1 MLQEKKFDI
10 ALSFAGED
18 REYVDQVANCLK
30 SRGIAVFYDIFEQVD
45 LWGKNLYDHLSDVYR
60 NKARF
65 TLMFISKHYAEKLWT
80 NHERQA
86 AQSRAFQEHSE
97 YILPVRF
104 DDTEIKGVLPT
115 VGYISLKNMTPEGL
129 ASLVAKKLVSAGG
142 TIPAETIRRNFSKL
156 ETLPRPDPTELNIIV
171 KDDEGAVIPNAKI
184 TAIAEN
190 GTSLDGL
197 SDKDGITKLKVQTR
211 RIYNLLVAH
220 PDFPAALIEKVDPED
235 SIKVIMPR
243 SQNIGSIIIHST
255 GYIPGLSGRL
265 NPILD
270 TSNSTYL
277 YADNIAI
284 NGGVNQPGTFKLND
298 PVELEDANGNIFLI
312 TVKYIAGRTS
322 LIQYLKPVYE
332 EK

>member
-1 MLQEKKFDI
+1 M
-10 ALSFAGED
+10 
-18 REYVDQVANCLK
+18 R
-30 SRGIAVFYDIFEQVD
+30 
-45 LWGKNLYDHLSDVYR
+45 
-60 NKARF
+60 
-65 TLMFISKHYAEKLWT
+65 
-80 NHERQA
+80 
-86 AQSRAFQEHSE
+86 
-97 YILPVRF
+97 
-104 DDTEIKGVLPT
+104 
-115 VGYISLKNMTPEGL
+115 
-129 ASLVAKKLVSAGG
+129 KKLVSAGG

>member
-129 ASLVAKKLVSAGG
+129 ASLVAKK
-142 TIPAETIRRNFSKL
+142 TC
-156 ETLPRPDPTELNIIV
+156 
-171 KDDEGAVIPNAKI
+171 
-184 TAIAEN
+184 
-190 GTSLDGL
+190 
-197 SDKDGITKLKVQTR
+197 
-211 RIYNLLVAH
+211 
-220 PDFPAALIEKVDPED
+220 
-235 SIKVIMPR
+235 
-243 SQNIGSIIIHST
+243 
-255 GYIPGLSGRL
+255 
-265 NPILD
+265 
-270 TSNSTYL
+270 
-277 YADNIAI
+277 
-284 NGGVNQPGTFKLND
+284 
-298 PVELEDANGNIFLI
+298 
-312 TVKYIAGRTS
+312 
-322 LIQYLKPVYE
+322 
-332 EK
+332 